1 MKVGFVQ
8 LDVSRCWKQNLLQ
21 IRRALEEDC
30 PELVVLPELC
40 DGGYLY
46 PDRFTCVFNDH
57 GIPV

>member
-30 PELVVLPELC
+30 PELVVWVY
-40 DGGYLY
+40 DGIRHHRTG
-46 PDRFTCVFNDH
+46 PGPGV
-57 GIPV
+57 